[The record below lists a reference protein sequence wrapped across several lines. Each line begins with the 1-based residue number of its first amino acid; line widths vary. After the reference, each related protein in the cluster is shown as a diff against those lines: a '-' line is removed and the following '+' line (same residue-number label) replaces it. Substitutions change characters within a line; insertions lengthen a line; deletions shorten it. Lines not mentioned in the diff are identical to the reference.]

1 MKTMKN
7 FVITLAVMIGFAGGF
22 LFESVRSG
30 NELRALK
37 AQQAAVQSKELV
49 CEKPDT
55 DTLKLKVSLLQDYI
69 NFVLQPS
76 WTMKK
81 QDKIDYVKNMG
92 EKVARIDED
101 GLTKK
106 YNATGNA
113 AKADENI
120 LEFFNFVLD
129 DVKEGLR

>member
-1 MKTMKN
+1 MKKMKN
-7 FVITLAVMIGFAGGF
+7 FVITMAVVIGFAGGL

-37 AQQAAVQSKELV
+37 AQQAAVQSKESV

-55 DTLKLKVSLLQDYI
+55 ETLKLKVSLLQDYL

-81 QDKIDYVKNMG
+81 QDRIDYVKNMG
-92 EKVARIDED
+92 EKVKQIDED
-101 GLTKK
+101 DLTKK
-106 YNATGNA
+106 YTATGNA

-129 DVKEGLR
+129 DVKDGLK